1 VAQPSPAQVGSG
13 GFPLP
18 VSSPA
23 AQPFSPSGSTPEE
36 RERLDRERQQR
47 IKDAQQRL
55 EVERQQVYGQHRP
68 AAVAG
73 QRQPSPPQQQPSP
86 QTTAT
91 AANQP
96 SPSAMGGGGGGG
108 DDVASF
114 MQLDMVPDAQE
125 ALTDGASQ
133 LSGTDSVPPSL

>member
-1 VAQPSPAQVGSG
+1 VGSG

-68 AAVAG
+68 VAAVAG

-86 QTTAT
+86 QTTA
-91 AANQP
+91 ANQP
-96 SPSAMGGGGGGG
+96 SPSAMGGGG
-108 DDVASF
+108 DVASF

-133 LSGTDSVPPSL
+133 LSGDSVQQLPPSL